1 MDSSLPEP
9 AQALELYE
17 QLLSS
22 RGCRLETMTP
32 REGVDFVLEF
42 FRSQRFSFRGM
53 DWLLFQY
60 GTSDW
65 GAGRQFGFDLT
76 RQLAVEP
83 DEDGSDGA
91 DTEVDA
97 EAYEGEGMWQLSLTF
112 KFAPTAELEALG
124 ESNRWC
130 ESHSTATL
138 AEFDSFVRS
147 SAPYR
152 ALVDA
157 RADVVD
163 LSYEDAG

>member
-1 MDSSLPEP
+1 MESSLPEP
-9 AQALELYE
+9 AQALELFE
-17 QLLSS
+17 QFLIS

-32 REGVDFVLEF
+32 REGVDAVLEF

-83 DEDGSDGA
+83 DEDGSDSA
-91 DTEVDA
+91 DA

-124 ESNRWC
+124 ESDRWC
-130 ESHSTATL
+130 ESHSPATL
-138 AEFDSFVRS
+138 AKFDLFVRS

-157 RADVVD
+157 RADVVE